1 MSVICAL
8 VNLALPKALGW
19 YDCSQRNAQQSLVMS
34 QSHFRFNFEPII
46 FRKIEFQDFKNC
58 VVAAF
63 LTFNMPKESF
73 CRLS

>member
-8 VNLALPKALGW
+8 VNLALPIALGW
-19 YDCSQRNAQQSLVMS
+19 YDSSQRNAQQSLVMS
-34 QSHFRFNFEPII
+34 QSHFRFNSII
-46 FRKIEFQDFKNC
+46 FIKIEFQDFKNC